1 MRETVFHRTNEIA
14 ESGILE
20 TTVHMRQYL
29 ADFET
34 EFPDVRAPEFDACHD
49 PNSYVA
55 GQQLGATL
63 LEIGSNGLWYRSVR
77 DPGNDCTVCFR
88 PALVNSVRTGAHL
101 EYRWEGQP
109 DPKVTQIS
117 AE

>member
-101 EYRWEGQP
+101 EYGWEG
-109 DPKVTQIS
+109 
-117 AE
+117 